1 MPTRDACGSSSGSA
15 RVPAR
20 IRSAHNAW
28 DARLTVGESS
38 RERHH
43 VEPRRRFLPWPPRLV
58 SATRRGAAEAEA
70 CAGRARD
77 QPAAWEGSHEAA
89 SPRRSEASHRGARG
103 EFTRESQT
111 STIGYEMRRSG
122 AFWISP
128 RGWARVC
135 RETDCSGLEAPA
147 SICGERIE
155 IQSRL
160 RSYVEVKT
168 CRCEAAGAPTVPWRR
183 PHCPGAS

>member
-15 RVPAR
+15 RVPAH

-70 CAGRARD
+70 SPAALETSRRPGRALTKLR
-77 QPAAWEGSHEAA
+77 ALGEAKR
-89 SPRRSEASHRGARG
+89 PGREARLA
-103 EFTRESQT
+103 T
-111 STIGYEMRRSG
+111 
-122 AFWISP
+122 
-128 RGWARVC
+128 RVC
-135 RETDCSGLEAPA
+135 VTPFLRWKWGAETLPLFDCL
-147 SICGERIE
+147 
-155 IQSRL
+155 
-160 RSYVEVKT
+160 
-168 CRCEAAGAPTVPWRR
+168 
-183 PHCPGAS
+183 